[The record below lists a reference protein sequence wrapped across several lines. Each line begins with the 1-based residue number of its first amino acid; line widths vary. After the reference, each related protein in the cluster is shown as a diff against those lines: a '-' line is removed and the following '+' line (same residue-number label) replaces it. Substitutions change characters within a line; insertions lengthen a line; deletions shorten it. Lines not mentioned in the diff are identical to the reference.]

1 MPIAKGAQPS
11 NIQELEKSIL
21 GLKEGFKLVPNQ
33 VEDGTFH
40 VCETREHKK
49 MRYTIMQECLKHR
62 IPYDD
67 LVGSEGG
74 KMAKSSITVGS
85 NIYGYDLRAP
95 SLHLIPYLTPLRDSM
110 PRVHHTQ
117 PGPSAHWKV
126 IQPSTF
132 SNGGFQADPWINEGQ
147 RAPLITIS
155 ALNKTATYATIGT
168 DGSDTYEAQSAGE
181 DFEDPLSTAKFIAL
195 ENLMVMEENAL
206 IGGNVTLKIG
216 TANTPV
222 GTASGTGSFSTQQ
235 YCAVVGLTY
244 AGVVN
249 QASNPIATGI
259 VPTKSITTPDSK
271 VMQVNGGCGIASA
284 IATVTPSSNTQI
296 SWAVTQQE
304 GECGWAWF
312 IGTTNATSGLH
323 LQGFTTVPV
332 YVQVGAATTTGQLLN
347 AWTSTTDYS
356 VNDGT
361 QGGGG
366 QQVTAFDGFLTQI
379 INAAGAATNNLAT
392 SNSYWR
398 SLQGATLTSSG
409 AGGVVEIDSVLLNQW
424 TQFKATCDLIHVN
437 ATELQSITKKV
448 LNGSSAPLLRYEMS
462 GAEGEQEYQ
471 LTGSGT
477 VAFYFNP
484 YLPGGGRRIPIVVHP
499 TLPQGTILFQG
510 KTIPPYFKK
519 SSMANVAEVICRR
532 DYYSVDWA
540 DVTREYQFGTYSEE
554 VLAMYFPPSFA
565 ILCGVGV
572 G

>member
-1 MPIAKGAQPS
+1 MIKGAQPS

-21 GLKEGFKLVPNQ
+21 GLRDGFKLVPDQ
-33 VEDGTFH
+33 TQDGTFH
-40 VCETREHKK
+40 VAETREHRK
-49 MRYTIMQECLKHR
+49 MRYAIMTECLKHR
-62 IPYDD
+62 IPASD
-67 LVGSEGG
+67 LIGTQGYNDL
-74 KMAKSSITVGS
+74 KKSSINIGS

-95 SLHLIPYLTPLRDSM
+95 SLHLIPYLTPIRDSM

-132 SNGGFQADPWINEGQ
+132 STGGFQADPWINEGQ
-147 RAPLITIS
+147 RAPLVTIS

-168 DGSDTYEAQSAGE
+168 DGSDTYEAQSGGE
-181 DFEDPLSTAKFIAL
+181 DFEDPLATAKFIAL

-206 IGGNVTLKIG
+206 IGGNVTFKIG
-216 TANTPV
+216 TANTPTGV
-222 GTASGTGSFSTQQ
+222 ASGTGSYSTEC
-235 YCAVVGLTY
+235 YCAVVALTY

-249 QASNPIATGI
+249 QSSNPIATGI

-284 IATVTPSSNTQI
+284 IANCTPSSNVAIT
-296 SWAVTQQE
+296 WTVVQQQ
-304 GECGWAWF
+304 GECGYAWY
-312 IGTTNATSGLH
+312 IGTTTGAGNMH
-323 LQGFTTVPV
+323 LQGFTTVPS
-332 YVQVGAATTTGQLLN
+332 YVQTGAPTTTGQLLN
-347 AWTSTTDYS
+347 AWTNTTDYS

-361 QGGGG
+361 TGGGAN
-366 QQVTAFDGFLTQI
+366 QVTAFDGFLSQI
-379 INAAGAATNNLAT
+379 CTAAGTPTSNLAT
-392 SNSYWR
+392 TNSYWR
-398 SLQGATLTSSG
+398 SLQGATLTATG
-409 AGGVVEIDSVLLNQW
+409 AGGVSEIDSVLLNQW
-424 TQFKATCDLIHVN
+424 TQFKSTCDLIHVN
-437 ATELQSITKKV
+437 AQELQDITKKV
-448 LNGSSAPLLRYEMS
+448 LNAASAPLLRYEMT
-462 GAEGEQEYQ
+462 GAEGEQEYV

-477 VAFYFNP
+477 IAFYFNP
-484 YLPGGGRRIPIVVHP
+484 YLPGGGRKIPIVVHP

-554 VLAMYFPPSFA
+554 VLALYFPPAFA
-565 ILCGVGV
+565 ILCGIGV